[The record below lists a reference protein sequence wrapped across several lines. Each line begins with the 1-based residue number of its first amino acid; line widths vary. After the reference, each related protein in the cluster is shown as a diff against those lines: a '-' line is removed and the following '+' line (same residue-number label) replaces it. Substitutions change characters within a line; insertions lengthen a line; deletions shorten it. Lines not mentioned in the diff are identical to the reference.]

1 MPSQGLLGCQGPVLV
16 HNFHCLESPAQV
28 QQGSGNL
35 GWVRVEQASRAT
47 CTAGVPQVAASAATQ
62 QTGHEFP
69 QSCRQRIFCDQSLWA
84 KSATELNVE
93 ANQVEQGQVGKDS

>member
-47 CTAGVPQVAASAATQ
+47 CTAGVPQRRSKLAMNFHKVAANASSVTKAS
-62 QTGHEFP
+62 GLKVP
-69 QSCRQRIFCDQSLWA
+69 
-84 KSATELNVE
+84 LN
-93 ANQVEQGQVGKDS
+93 